1 MIQRQLRLARSHFLQ
16 AFVFIFQDFQ
26 VCIHPTC
33 PKRWFLRAHFLL
45 IFDPAAPWHKQSKKK
60 WYSSSEV
67 ETRQTLLHRTL
78 GKRRYLKVPWTVTSC
93 HTVLHCHEGFE
104 IRSKKTYR
112 NDQLRVCSLIWWICA
127 MSLSRFAWIKWPWK
141 SRCAWPV
148 AEAVCF
154 RRMRLQLLEV
164 WNVKFKSGLQQALQK
179 LRVDTGW
186 QTTPPKRKRQRF
198 LSRRVV
204 TWIHRIW
211 LRIQILT
218 ARFYQQRACFFRI
231 NLESKGWGGSTTNT
245 VKNRDQGLV
254 TVSFGVAW
262 VMDRKAWFA
271 KTHGRTSFCPSCRY
285 FSLRFLRLTSLDGRL
300 LDSKKTLEEESIEDR
315 DSISAI
321 VQTPRSLWLL
331 KMFESFLWISRNM
344 WRQLQ

>member
-16 AFVFIFQDFQ
+16 AFVFTFQDFQ

-45 IFDPAAPWHKQSKKK
+45 IFDPAAPGHKHSKKSGTHPVK
-60 WYSSSEV
+60 LRPGKHCCTGHWVKGDTRRFPEWLHHVTLFYIVIKVLRSGARRPIETTNSEFAASF
-67 ETRQTLLHRTL
+67 
-78 GKRRYLKVPWTVTSC
+78 G
-93 HTVLHCHEGFE
+93 GFV
-104 IRSKKTYR
+104 R
-112 NDQLRVCSLIWWICA
+112 

-204 TWIHRIW
+204 TWIHRSW
-211 LRIQILT
+211 LRIHILT
-218 ARFYQQRACFFRI
+218 ARFCQQRARFFRI

-245 VKNRDQGLV
+245 VKKSGPRFCHCFFRCGMGDGQESMICKDPRENKFLSSLQVFLLAFFETHFFGWSIIGL
-254 TVSFGVAW
+254 
-262 VMDRKAWFA
+262 K
-271 KTHGRTSFCPSCRY
+271 
-285 FSLRFLRLTSLDGRL
+285 
-300 LDSKKTLEEESIEDR
+300 ED
-315 DSISAI
+315 
-321 VQTPRSLWLL
+321 LGGG
-331 KMFESFLWISRNM
+331 EH
-344 WRQLQ
+344 WRWR